1 MKRETT
7 LLLLADLVLI
17 GLATMAAFVFRDSL
31 DLIGDKWLGWATYT
45 GLTVAVALGVFVVA
59 GINRSVYRFANLN
72 DYLWLSSLTIIV
84 VLATLAIGFLI
95 NRLDGVA
102 RTLPI
107 LQIILIIGALIL
119 ARVVYRWFHARRTAS
134 AMPDDEFDQIENILV
149 VGVNPVAD
157 LFIRSVDDLA
167 NGRIRINGVLA
178 PNEQHLCGRRIGT
191 YPILGMLGELDAVRA
206 KLKVHGVE
214 ISRIVVTVDEAAL
227 SEIDRSRLAA
237 LEADQGISID
247 FFANRLGLTQ
257 RRTSAK
263 SAASSDQHSKGAAD
277 GTPVITAPQGLYRFG
292 KRLFDVSLATFLL
305 IILWPIVVLVSLT
318 VWIDVGRPLLFW
330 QQRPGQA
337 GRPMRVFKFRTMS
350 LAHDDDGN
358 RVADLH
364 RLSVVGATLRARRLD
379 ELPQL
384 FNILVGDMSFVGPRP
399 LLPIDQPHDRRDRLR
414 AKPGLTGWAQVMG
427 GREITAADKASLD
440 SWYIENMNFMLDIEI
455 MLRTIPM
462 VLFGERIDADA
473 IKRACDLTGRTP
485 DYPPAHEL
493 AEAPAPVKVLEPP
506 APSRVDAL

>member
-17 GLATMAAFVFRDSL
+17 GLATMAAFVFRDSF
-31 DLIGDKWLGWATYT
+31 DLLGDKWLGWATYT
-45 GLTVAVALGVFVVA
+45 ALTVGVSLCVFLLA

-72 DYLWLSSLTIIV
+72 DYLWLSSLTVIV

-107 LQIILIIGALIL
+107 LQVILIIGALIL
-119 ARVVYRWFHARRTAS
+119 ARVAYRLFHARRTAS
-134 AMPDDEFDQIENILV
+134 KIPHDELDEVENVLV

-167 NGRIRINGVLA
+167 NGRIRISGVLA
-178 PNEQHLCGRRIGT
+178 PSEHNLRGRRIGT
-191 YPILGMLGELDAVRA
+191 HPVLGLLGEVDAVRSQ
-206 KLKVHGVE
+206 LKVHGVE
-214 ISRIVVTVDEAAL
+214 ISRIVVTVDEAEL
-227 SEIDRSRLAA
+227 SELDLSRLTA
-237 LEADQGISID
+237 LEADQGIVID

-257 RRTSAK
+257 RRGAAR
-263 SAASSDQHSKGAAD
+263 SAAPGAAMSGSLD
-277 GTPVITAPQGLYRFG
+277 EGLAGGTAPQGLYRFG
-292 KRLFDVSLATFLL
+292 KRLVDVSLATCLL
-305 IILWPIVVLVSLT
+305 IVLWPLVVLVSLI

-350 LAHDDDGN
+350 VAHDDDGH

-364 RLSVVGATLRARRLD
+364 RLSAVGAMLRARRLD

-399 LLPIDQPHDRRDRLR
+399 LLPIDQPQDRRDRLR

-427 GREITAADKASLD
+427 GRAITAADKASLD
-440 SWYIENMNFMLDIEI
+440 AWYIENMSFALDIEI

-462 VLFGERIDADA
+462 VLFGERIDARA
-473 IKRACDLTGRTP
+473 IKKACDLTGRMP
-485 DYPPAHEL
+485 DYPPAREP
-493 AEAPAPVKVLEPP
+493 AGAPAPVKVLEPP